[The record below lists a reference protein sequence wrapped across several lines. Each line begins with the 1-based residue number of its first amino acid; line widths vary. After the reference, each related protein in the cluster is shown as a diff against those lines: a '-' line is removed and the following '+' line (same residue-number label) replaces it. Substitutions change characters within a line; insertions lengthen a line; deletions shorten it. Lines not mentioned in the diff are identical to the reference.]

1 MQLRVLTEQDLRQA
15 LPMELAID
23 AMADA
28 YSQLSAD
35 QAVVPLRGQL
45 PVEEVGGV
53 SLLMP
58 ALLPKSQ
65 EMAVKI
71 VSVFPE
77 NRARQL
83 PTIHALVLAIDPT
96 TGQPTALIEGSSL
109 TAIRTGAGSGLAT
122 RLLARPEAKSVGI
135 FGSGVQAR
143 TQLEA
148 VCTARAIER
157 ASVFSPNRDHAEVF
171 AEQMAGQGLIPAHID
186 VADRPADLMTA
197 DILCTATSSSTPVFD
212 GSLLQP
218 GTHIN
223 AVGSFTPEMEE
234 VDLTTIERSTV
245 YVDSRE
251 AVLEEAGELIGPIE
265 RGELKEEVIFAEIGE
280 VVLGKAP
287 RRTSDDQIT
296 FFKSVG
302 VAVQDAV
309 AAGRA
314 LAAAE
319 AEDLGNLV
327 EL

>member
-1 MQLRVLTEQDLRQA
+1 MQLRLLTKQELKQA

-28 YSQLSAD
+28 YSQLSAG

-45 PVEEVGGV
+45 QVEEVGGV

-58 ALLPKSQ
+58 ALLPSSQ
-65 EMAVKI
+65 EMAVKF

-77 NRARQL
+77 NRERQL

-122 RLLARPEAKSVGI
+122 RLLARPEANSVGI

-157 ASVFSPNRDHAEVF
+157 ASVFSPNREHAEAF
-171 AEQMAGQGLIPAHID
+171 AEQMAGQGLIPSKIE
-186 VADRPADLMTA
+186 VADHPDELMTA
-197 DILCTATSSSTPVFD
+197 DILCTATSSGTPVFD
-212 GSLLQP
+212 GSQLNP

-234 VDLTTIERSTV
+234 VDLTAIDRSTV

-265 RGELKEEVIFAEIGE
+265 RGELTKDVIFAEIGE
-280 VVLGKAP
+280 VVLGQAP

-314 LAAAE
+314 LAVAE
-319 AEDLGNLV
+319 AEDLGKLV